1 MRMAKAAASRNVE
14 EIKPDTRASTM
25 PRMMPPTMAPGMI
38 PIPPRTAATK
48 ALMPGAIP
56 TERINRIIIDPNQY
70 AASSS
75 KGRTQGKSHAD
86 DAVDIDAHQAGR
98 IGVKGNSTH
107 GLADFCII
115 DNIRQGQHEDN
126 GTAKDD
132 DLLAIDHKPP
142 TLYTDAAKSEENV
155 RGCGDARRIMP
166 FSRKKIRQWP

>member
-1 MRMAKAAASRNVE
+1 MRMAKAAASRKVE

-48 ALMPGAIP
+48 ALMPGAI
-56 TERINRIIIDPNQY
+56 
-70 AASSS
+70 SS

-107 GLADFCII
+107 SLADFCII

-142 TLYTDAAKSEENV
+142 DIV
-155 RGCGDARRIMP
+155 HRRG
-166 FSRKKIRQWP
+166 KIRRKRTRLR

>member
-25 PRMMPPTMAPGMI
+25 PRMMPPTMAPDDSN
-38 PIPPRTAATK
+38 PTK
-48 ALMPGAIP
+48 DSRHESLDAGRHPH
-56 TERINRIIIDPNQY
+56 ERINRIIIDPNQY

-142 TLYTDAAKSEENV
+142 RHCTQTRQNPKKTYAAAV
-155 RGCGDARRIMP
+155 MP
-166 FSRKKIRQWP
+166 EGSCRFQGKKIRQWP